1 MQIIGLWVTLLHIS
15 EQTCS
20 AKFTQEIKDTRAK
33 ENQRAKFEG
42 HFTGNPMPEIVWEF
56 DGKVLENSK
65 EIEIKH
71 SKNKTTLTFHEAKIE
86 NNGYYTCRVK
96 NELGSDRTRAQLT
109 VTSKF
114 FLKKNK
120 YLLYHN
126 DSHIVMTFKLDLPIP
141 DATSIYWNIL

>member
-1 MQIIGLWVTLLHIS
+1 MGMKEIQERLDQ
-15 EQTCS
+15 QTCS

-86 NNGYYTCRVK
+86 M
-96 NELGSDRTRAQLT
+96 GSDRTRAQLT
-109 VTSKF
+109 VTKFSVEDAEKAEKKKTERRASKA
-114 FLKKNK
+114 KMAEAEKA
-120 YLLYHN
+120 
-126 DSHIVMTFKLDLPIP
+126 KLEKLQ
-141 DATSIYWNIL
+141 AQQAAK

>member
-1 MQIIGLWVTLLHIS
+1 
-15 EQTCS
+15 
-20 AKFTQEIKDTRAK
+20 
-33 ENQRAKFEG
+33 
-42 HFTGNPMPEIVWEF
+42 MPEIVWEF

-109 VTSKF
+109 VTKFSVEDAEKAEKKKTERRASKA
-114 FLKKNK
+114 KMAEAEKA
-120 YLLYHN
+120 
-126 DSHIVMTFKLDLPIP
+126 KLEKLQ
-141 DATSIYWNIL
+141 AQQAAK

>member
-1 MQIIGLWVTLLHIS
+1 
-15 EQTCS
+15 
-20 AKFTQEIKDTRAK
+20 
-33 ENQRAKFEG
+33 
-42 HFTGNPMPEIVWEF
+42 MPEIVWEF

-114 FLKKNK
+114 FFFFLNK

-141 DATSIYWNIL
+141 DASIY

>member
-1 MQIIGLWVTLLHIS
+1 MFFSNLFSSFFFISKNQKFFNVFMQIIGLWVTLLNIS

-114 FLKKNK
+114 FFLK
-120 YLLYHN
+120 
-126 DSHIVMTFKLDLPIP
+126 
-141 DATSIYWNIL
+141 